1 MVRKCALRSTRIPIH
16 IYAAVQQKLLASDF
30 LGGYTPSCAIDE
42 RCA

>member
-1 MVRKCALRSTRIPIH
+1 MVRKCALRSRRISVH

-30 LGGYTPSCAIDE
+30 LGGYTPLCATDE